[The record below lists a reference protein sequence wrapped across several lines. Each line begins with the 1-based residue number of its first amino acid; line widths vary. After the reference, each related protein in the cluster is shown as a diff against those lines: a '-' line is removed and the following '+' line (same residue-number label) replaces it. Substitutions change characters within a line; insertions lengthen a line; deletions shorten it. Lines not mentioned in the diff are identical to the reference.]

1 MEFDK
6 RFSLGN
12 IITVLM
18 AAAALIYGYGV
29 QGSRIDNLYAR
40 SDLQDREIQQLKQ
53 DGKQLTDVKIS
64 VVKVEEKSN
73 FIIEQLQQVKKQLE
87 GGR

>member
-12 IITVLM
+12 VITIFM
-18 AAAALIYGYGV
+18 TGAALIYGYGSLTTRV
-29 QGSRIDNLYAR
+29 
-40 SDLQDREIQQLKQ
+40 DRHDEEIRLLKQ
-53 DGKQLTDVKIS
+53 DARQLTDVKIS

-73 FIIEQLQQVKKQLE
+73 FIIEQLQQVKKQLD